1 MCDKALNSWLFI
13 LKFIPDWFVTNKILE
28 TLDNSIYYTLMKLN
42 LMMIVLLKKILKL
55 VFILDLWL
63 GVEDSNSRENV
74 KKTLATS

>member
-1 MCDKALNSWLFI
+1 MCDKAFNSWLLI

-63 GVEDSNSRENV
+63 GVEDSNYRENV
-74 KKTLATS
+74 KKTSTTS